1 MTNTTT
7 IAQPNNNT
15 SLNCIK
21 KYIQTKKSKYN
32 HNTNNNSNYMYK
44 LNTPYI
50 RQVKIIYSKNL
61 FP

>member
-15 SLNCIK
+15 SHTCIK

-32 HNTNNNSNYMYK
+32 HNTNTKSNYMYK

-50 RQVKIIYSKNL
+50 RHVKII
-61 FP
+61 

>member
-15 SLNCIK
+15 SHTCIK

-32 HNTNNNSNYMYK
+32 HNTNNKSNYMYK